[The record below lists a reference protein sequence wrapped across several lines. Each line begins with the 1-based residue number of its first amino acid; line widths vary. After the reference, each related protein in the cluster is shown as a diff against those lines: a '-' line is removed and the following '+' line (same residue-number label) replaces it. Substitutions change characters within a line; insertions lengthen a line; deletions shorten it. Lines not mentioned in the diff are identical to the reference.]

1 MLRTR
6 QPDHV
11 LLQAAQAD
19 ASTGLLDIGRLG
31 HMLSRISGQIS
42 HCRLDHVSPLA
53 VPVLMEMGKE
63 PIRGAADDDLLSE
76 AAARNTRLIME
87 PAG

>member
-1 MLRTR
+1 
-6 QPDHV
+6 
-11 LLQAAQAD
+11 
-19 ASTGLLDIGRLG
+19 
-31 HMLSRISGQIS
+31 MLSRISGQIS

-87 PAG
+87 ASGLIGD